1 MLEKI
6 KQLLKLNKKE
16 PVESVEDQINDMFKS
31 LSVDELRIIV
41 GEDLIGIA
49 PAICQRIQELRKK
62 IKEEKGF
69 IMPAVRIIDDFDL
82 QENEYQIQ
90 VKNKTVFT
98 GYTVP
103 KETYACDEISKNM
116 EISCMENLDLVFTNE
131 ITEKYINA
139 VQSRNGWLV
148 WNVSHLIPVTGIK
161 VILVNLLKNG
171 KSINDITY
179 IFEKICEAATK
190 EKDWCSMRDP
200 YKIAKAINT
209 EIQ

>member
-1 MLEKI
+1 
-6 KQLLKLNKKE
+6 
-16 PVESVEDQINDMFKS
+16 
-31 LSVDELRIIV
+31 
-41 GEDLIGIA
+41 
-49 PAICQRIQELRKK
+49 
-62 IKEEKGF
+62 
-69 IMPAVRIIDDFDL
+69 
-82 QENEYQIQ
+82 
-90 VKNKTVFT
+90 
-98 GYTVP
+98 
-103 KETYACDEISKNM
+103 
-116 EISCMENLDLVFTNE
+116 MENLDLVFTNE

>member
-1 MLEKI
+1 MLKKLKNI
-6 KQLLKLNKKE
+6 LKLNTKKE
-16 PVESVEDQINDMFKS
+16 IESVEDQINNMFKT
-31 LSVDELRIIV
+31 LSIDELKIIV
-41 GEDLIGIA
+41 GEDLIAIA

-62 IKEEKGF
+62 IKDEKGF
-69 IMPAVRIIDDFDL
+69 IMPAVRILDDTEL

-98 GYTVP
+98 GYTIP
-103 KETYACDEISKNM
+103 QENYACNEISKNLEM
-116 EISCMENLDLVFTNE
+116 SCMENLDLVFTNE
-131 ITEKYINA
+131 ITEKYINT

-161 VILVNLLKNG
+161 IILVNLLKNG

-190 EKDWCSMRDP
+190 EKDWYSMRDP
-200 YKIAKAINT
+200 YKIAKLINT
-209 EIQ
+209 EI

>member
-6 KQLLKLNKKE
+6 KQLLKLNRKK

>member
-6 KQLLKLNKKE
+6 KQLLKLNRKE
-16 PVESVEDQINDMFKS
+16 PVESVEDQINDMIKS

-171 KSINDITY
+171 KSINNITY

>member
-6 KQLLKLNKKE
+6 KQLLKLNRKE

>member
-6 KQLLKLNKKE
+6 KQLLKLNRKE

-131 ITEKYINA
+131 ITERIK
-139 VQSRNGWLV
+139 
-148 WNVSHLIPVTGIK
+148 TG
-161 VILVNLLKNG
+161 
-171 KSINDITY
+171 
-179 IFEKICEAATK
+179 
-190 EKDWCSMRDP
+190 
-200 YKIAKAINT
+200 
-209 EIQ
+209 